1 MAQDKIDL
9 RLAPPH
15 DLKLGAAARAR
26 KATHYFPIHFPG
38 DPMFTGKISKHVLHA
53 ALLALVCGPVAVHA
67 QSAKSPAGSASEGS
81 TGKSSSSSQGTQGA
95 QPSGTASA
103 GSSGSASASLSAS
116 DQRLLKDMA
125 QANIAEIETGKLAQ
139 QKSQNDEVK
148 NFAQRMID
156 DHGKALQD
164 LQQVAQAKGVTLP
177 TKPDVKHQAMAKA
190 LSALSGDQFD
200 RRYMAQGGLADHRQT
215 HQLLQRA
222 QRATDPDVKQAA
234 AQTLPVV
241 DQHLNM
247 AQQLQASIKSG
258 GTSAGASGTA
268 GATSSGTGGSVS
280 SGTGNSVGSGA
291 SGSQGSTGGG
301 ASGSGS
307 GK

>member
-1 MAQDKIDL
+1 
-9 RLAPPH
+9 
-15 DLKLGAAARAR
+15 
-26 KATHYFPIHFPG
+26 
-38 DPMFTGKISKHVLHA
+38 MFTGKISKHMLHA
-53 ALLALVCGPVAVHA
+53 ALLALACGPVAVHA
-67 QSAKSPAGSASEGS
+67 QSSKSPTGSAGVGS
-81 TGKSSSSSQGTQGA
+81 TGKSASSSQGTQGA
-95 QPSGTASA
+95 QSSTQSSTSA
-103 GSSGSASASLSAS
+103 GGSAALSAS
-116 DQRLLKDMA
+116 DQRLMKEIA
-125 QANIAEIETGKLAQ
+125 QANVAEIETGKLAQ
-139 QKSQNDEVK
+139 QKSKNDEVK

-156 DHGKALQD
+156 DHTKALQD

-177 TKPDVKHQAMAKA
+177 TKPDVKHLAMAKA

-222 QRATDPDVKQAA
+222 QRATDPDLKQAA

-268 GATSSGTGGSVS
+268 GATNSGTGGGLN
-280 SGTGNSVGSGA
+280 SGAGGSVGSGA
-291 SGSQGSTGGG
+291 TGSTGTSGSQGSTGG